1 MTVYLVED
9 DAIYADFVRKSLSKK
24 GSYDITWF
32 STAEECE
39 QAIAKNGLA
48 EAFIFDYKLPGMQG
62 IDLYE
67 KIRSRLRENQ
77 KCILMSS
84 IDDGNLVLSFIQRGV
99 RDYVVKD
106 ENVIDSLV
114 DILEGKEDEFLTF

>member
-9 DAIYADFVRKSLSKK
+9 DSIYADFVRKSLTKK
-24 GSYDITWF
+24 GSYEVTWF
-32 STAEECE
+32 PNAEECE
-39 QAIAKNGLA
+39 QAVAKKRMPDS
-48 EAFIFDYKLPGMQG
+48 FILDYKLPGMQG

-67 KIRSRLRENQ
+67 KLRSKLKPDQ

-99 RDYVVKD
+99 RDYVIKD
-106 ENVIDSLV
+106 DNVIESLV
-114 DILEGKEDEFLTF
+114 SILEGEEDDFLTF